1 MSSFAAPI
9 RNFRPE
15 IQALRAL
22 AVLLV
27 VIYHL
32 EPRILPGG
40 YIGVDIFLV
49 ISGFLITSH
58 LLREAERTGRMDLL
72 SFYAGRVRRIL
83 PAALLVIVVV
93 VAGALLILPS
103 TMWKSLGIQAVASAL
118 SVQNWVLAASS
129 VDYLAAEE
137 APSALQ
143 HFWSLGVEEQFYV
156 FWPLLVVAAYA
167 GICRRWTTRALWIGF
182 SATALASLAY
192 SAYLGFTGDPS
203 GYFVTTTR
211 VWELAA
217 GGLLALVAARRARS
231 GQRILEGIPA
241 VLRNVLVLFALAALA
256 GAAFTYSGATAFPG
270 IAALVPVLATVLIIS
285 AERTEG
291 RLSLHPVVDSGPIQW
306 VGAVSYSLYLWHW
319 PLIVFATQLMGGD
332 PGPLESVGLLALSLL
347 LAQLSFRYVENPVRR
362 WPALSRG
369 AGRTVLAGAAAVG
382 LVATLG
388 FVPQQAQSALAEK
401 QNEQAAELTRNPPPG
416 FGAASLAQGA
426 PAYLGENRQIV
437 PMLSEASGDSPQIGD
452 CVQKPQSEESKE
464 CEFGNTSAQ
473 TTIALVGDSHATHWY
488 QAVQALVD
496 ANDWK
501 LVTYLKDSCPFS
513 TAQRTAE
520 ADGSISCSEANTETA
535 RRLAE
540 RGDIDVVLTAN
551 WAEPAYTSDP
561 ARGFAEAWSELEDA
575 GINVISLVDTPRPAL
590 KGYARDC
597 LAENP
602 GDPQRCATPRAKALP
617 PGDVT
622 KEAGRLE
629 PRVQV
634 LDLTDEFCTSED
646 CPALVGNVLVY
657 RDKHH
662 VSDTYMRT
670 VAPEFI
676 ERIQP
681 LIDRDLG
688 N

>member
-27 VIYHL
+27 VVYHL

-58 LLREAERTGRMDLL
+58 LLREADRTGRIDLL

-93 VAGALLILPS
+93 VAVTLLLLPS
-103 TMWKSLGIQAVASAL
+103 TLWESLGIQAVASAL

-143 HFWSLGVEEQFYV
+143 HFWSLGVEEQFYL
-156 FWPLLVVAAYA
+156 FWPLLVVAAFA
-167 GICRRWTTRALWIGF
+167 GPLRRWRTSALWIGF

-192 SAYLGFTGDPS
+192 SAYLGFSGDPS

-217 GGLLALVAARRARS
+217 GGLLALVAAQRAQTGR
-231 GQRILEGIPA
+231 RILEGIPA

-256 GAAFTYSGATAFPG
+256 GAAFTYSGDIVFPG
-270 IAALVPVLATVLIIS
+270 VAALVPVLSTVLIIA

-291 RLSLHPVVDSGPIQW
+291 LLSLPPVVDSGPIQW

-319 PLIVFATQLMGGD
+319 PLIVFAAQLTGGD

-362 WPALSRG
+362 WPTLSRG

-401 QNEQAAELTRNPPPG
+401 QNKQAAELTSNPPPG
-416 FGAASLAQGA
+416 FGAASLAQGM

-437 PMLSEASGDSPQIGD
+437 PTLSEASGDFPQLGD
-452 CVQKPQSEESKE
+452 CVQKPQSTQAKE
-464 CEFGNTSAQ
+464 CEFGNPSAK

-488 QAVQALVD
+488 QAVQALAD

-513 TAQRTAE
+513 KAQRTAE
-520 ADGSISCSEANTETA
+520 ADGSISCSEANRETA

-551 WAEPAYTSDP
+551 WAEPSYTSDA

-575 GINVISLVDTPRPAL
+575 GIDVISLVDTPRPAL

-602 GDPQRCATPRAKALP
+602 ENPQRCVTPRDKALP

-622 KEAGRLE
+622 GEAGKLE

-634 LDLTDEFCTSED
+634 LDLTDQFCTEET
-646 CPALVGNVLVY
+646 CPSLVGNVLVY

-670 VAPEFI
+670 LAPDFI
-676 ERIQP
+676 NRIQP
-681 LIDRDLG
+681 LIDRDLEG
-688 N
+688 